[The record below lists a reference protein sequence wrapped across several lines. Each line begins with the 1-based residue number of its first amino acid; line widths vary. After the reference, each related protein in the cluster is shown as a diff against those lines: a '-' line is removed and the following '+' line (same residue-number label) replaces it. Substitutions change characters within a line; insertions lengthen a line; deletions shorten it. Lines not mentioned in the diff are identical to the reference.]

1 MFKVKTTRFGEIDV
15 PENEVIH
22 LPLGLIGFPE
32 LKKYVLLDHDK
43 ESPFKWFQSLEDGA
57 IAFVLID
64 PLLFKPDYVAEVTDN
79 ELTELDVQTEED
91 LVISVIVTVPSN
103 PQNMTAN
110 LKAPLIFNLKNRRGK
125 QVILNTSQFNTR
137 HNIMDEVRERVGAG
151 EAATVKEAVEK
162 AKIEKEKESQTKSK
176 VVNESKTWSATRI
189 IEHRPG
195 GRLDYPSMIQSATGA
210 IHLTYSYEL
219 KTIKHVE
226 LNEEWVRQQP

>member
-1 MFKVKTTRFGEIDV
+1 MLKVKTTRFGEIEV
-15 PENEVIH
+15 PESDVIH

-43 ESPFKWFQSLEDGA
+43 ESPFKWFQALEDGA

-79 ELTELDVQTEED
+79 ELNELDVQAEED

-125 QVILNTSQFNTR
+125 QVILNTSQYNTR
-137 HNIMDEVRERVGAG
+137 HNIMDEVRERVGNQD
-151 EAATVKEAVEK
+151 ATTVQEVVEQAK
-162 AKIEKEKESQTKSK
+162 AEKESADKAK
-176 VVNESKTWSATRI
+176 AANEK
-189 IEHRPG
+189 
-195 GRLDYPSMIQSATGA
+195 
-210 IHLTYSYEL
+210 
-219 KTIKHVE
+219 K
-226 LNEEWVRQQP
+226 